1 VRRAARSITLA
12 LAPAL
17 AAAAAAAAAAGCDT
31 DFEDPAIVLDLR
43 ILGMRAEPP
52 EIVAPVDPEDP
63 TEVDLADIGPVQ
75 VCALVAEPNRQR
87 GARYR
92 MRLCPPTGGGRCF
105 GADEGEEQQMV
116 FDLAEGEVGDPDTL
130 GPSDMCATIEPSADL
145 VVVVMQ
151 SVRADDLAGFGGI
164 AVQVD
169 LEVTPEGGGAEDAV
183 WGFKRVRYSP
193 QLPAERVANSNPSLE
208 GITGARD
215 PTGARDR
222 DFDIPLGRCGSVQ
235 PFLVAPGERITM
247 LPREPEGA
255 REDYVLPTFE
265 GGSRSYTENLRYQ
278 WHATAGDWSRFET
291 GGTTDAVGNQPPLD
305 TRWTAPDDLEEIG
318 DGLDVAM
325 WIVQRDERG
334 GQAWYETC
342 ARVVP

>member
-1 VRRAARSITLA
+1 MVRRDAGPLWIALA
-12 LAPAL
+12 LAAGL
-17 AAAAAAAAAAGCDT
+17 TGGCDT
-31 DFEDPAIVLDLR
+31 DFEDPSIVLDLR

-52 EIVAPVDPEDP
+52 EVVTPVDPDDP
-63 TEVDLADIGPVQ
+63 TDVDLGDIPPVQ
-75 VCALVAEPNRQR
+75 VCALVAEPDRTR

-92 MRLCPPTGGGRCF
+92 MRLCPPTGGGRCT
-105 GADEGEEQQMV
+105 GADEGEAQQDTFELV
-116 FDLAEGEVGDPDTL
+116 ERDVADPDTL
-130 GPSDMCATIEPSADL
+130 GATDMCATLEPNADL
-145 VVVVMQ
+145 VVVVQQ
-151 SVRADDLAGFGGI
+151 SVRADDLAGFGGVG
-164 AVQVD
+164 VQVE
-169 LEVTPEGGGAEDAV
+169 LAVTPDGGDEEDVV

-193 QLPAERVANSNPSLE
+193 QLPEERVANANPSLE

-215 PTGARDR
+215 PTGERDR
-222 DFDIPLGRCGSVQ
+222 DFDIPLGRCGAIE

-247 LPREPEGA
+247 LPREAAGA
-255 REDYVLPTFE
+255 REEYVVPTFE
-265 GGSRSYTENLRYQ
+265 GGSRHYTENLTYQ

-291 GGTTDAVGNQPPLD
+291 GGTMDAVGNQPPLD
-305 TRWTAPDDLEEIG
+305 TRWTAPDDPEEIG